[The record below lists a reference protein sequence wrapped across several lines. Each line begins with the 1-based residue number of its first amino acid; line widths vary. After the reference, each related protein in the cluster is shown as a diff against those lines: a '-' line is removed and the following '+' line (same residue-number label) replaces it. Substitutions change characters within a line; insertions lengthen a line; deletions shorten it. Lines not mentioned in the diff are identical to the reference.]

1 MNGNTFPGGVRSWRG
16 MMELSA
22 KPENPCR
29 AISSGFMK
37 KWNPDE
43 NLTEECRHLL
53 RILEKKIDVLC
64 DDGNGDKEKVTRI
77 KSLVPVLSAMSDLLS
92 EIKPQKM
99 ARTALDDFMQDDR
112 GFTYISVRNSELER
126 FSAK

>member
-1 MNGNTFPGGVRSWRG
+1 MNGNTIPGRVRLWRG

-64 DDGNGDKEKVTRI
+64 DDENGDTGEGYPYKIPGAHVVSHER
-77 KSLVPVLSAMSDLLS
+77 SA
-92 EIKPQKM
+92 E
-99 ARTALDDFMQDDR
+99 
-112 GFTYISVRNSELER
+112 
-126 FSAK
+126 

>member
-1 MNGNTFPGGVRSWRG
+1 MIGNTIPGRVRLWRG

-37 KWNPDE
+37 KWNYNED
-43 NLTEECRHLL
+43 LTEECRHLV

-77 KSLVPVLSAMSDLLS
+77 KSLIPMLSAMSDLLS
-92 EIKPQKM
+92 EIKSRKTV
-99 ARTALDDFMQDDR
+99 RIALDDFMQDDR